1 MILVKHIVIALILLM
16 MTCSAMAQTVV
27 VKKRFPPRGRTIV
40 KVHNPVRVVHRDVT
54 LHYSRGIFYRPVRR
68 GYLVVAPPVGLRIA
82 TLPPYYV
89 RVVVR
94 GTLFFYCN
102 GVFYQKSEDDR
113 ETYVVVKPPVGA
125 KVTELPEGYAIK
137 LIDGKKYYVVDDTY
151 YAEVL
156 SDNKMYYEVVQPP
169 QQVTSHLMIGARLPH
184 LPESH
189 EVKVIDNQKYYLA
202 NGIYFKEIIENDTI
216 WYEAVGKE
224 N

>member
-1 MILVKHIVIALILLM
+1 MVKHIMTALMFLM
-16 MTCSAMAQTVV
+16 ITCTTMAQTVV
-27 VKKRFPPRGRTIV
+27 VKKRFPPRGRTVV

-54 LHYSRGIFYRPVRR
+54 LHYSRGVFYRPVRR
-68 GYLVVAPPVGLRIA
+68 GYVVVAPPVGLRIA
-82 TLPPYYV
+82 VLPPYYA

-94 GTLFFYCN
+94 GMLFFYCN
-102 GVFYQKSEDDR
+102 GVFYQKTEDDT
-113 ETYVVVKPPVGA
+113 ETYVVVKPPIGA
-125 KVTELPEGYAIK
+125 KVKELPEGYTIK
-137 LIDGKKYYVVDDTY
+137 LIDGKKYYVVDNTY

-202 NGIYFKEIIENDTI
+202 NGIYFKEIIESDTI
-216 WYEAVGKE
+216 WYEAVGEEK
-224 N
+224 